1 MRGEKKVGQF
11 KKIVRGIT
19 AGLMSAAVLMSG
31 MVSTDIGLMQ
41 ANAAGPNRTATPPE
55 GAPETAILVEAETG
69 DFGPDTGM
77 AYDHDYSGTGFVS
90 IGGSAENANV
100 ALSLIHI

>member
-31 MVSTDIGLMQ
+31 MVSTDIGLMRLD
-41 ANAAGPNRTATPPE
+41 PIEPRLPRR
-55 GAPETAILVEAETG
+55 
-69 DFGPDTGM
+69 
-77 AYDHDYSGTGFVS
+77 
-90 IGGSAENANV
+90 
-100 ALSLIHI
+100 ALRRQPY

>member
-55 GAPETAILVEAETG
+55 GAPETEMCIRDRTW
-69 DFGPDTGM
+69 FQ
-77 AYDHDYSGTGFVS
+77 
-90 IGGSAENANV
+90 
-100 ALSLIHI
+100 SLTPAAAKP

>member
-41 ANAAGPNRTATPPE
+41 ANAAGPNRTCLLYTSRC
-55 GAPETAILVEAETG
+55 V
-69 DFGPDTGM
+69 
-77 AYDHDYSGTGFVS
+77 
-90 IGGSAENANV
+90 
-100 ALSLIHI
+100 